1 MTVKVTRKNLKE
13 IASNLDNCYYIT
25 GNVYDYEN
33 IIEYI
38 QNYNITSNEVMK
50 YMNSSKYKNI
60 DELEYIICRNKDLGY
75 KMNATQLFYS
85 VGLYGNSGQLHKIQ
99 VYDKESNFQLSTF
112 YVYYC

>member
-50 YMNSSKYKNI
+50 HMNSSKYKNI
-60 DELEYIICRNKDLGY
+60 DE
-75 KMNATQLFYS
+75 
-85 VGLYGNSGQLHKIQ
+85 
-99 VYDKESNFQLSTF
+99 QLSLYEFNDEPIKKLDIEIKELWFIEKFIKNRTDF
-112 YVYYC
+112 ADGMAYFIHSIFFDYCT